1 MRVIKNGLE
10 ETEITCPE
18 CASIL
23 AYTQEDVCY
32 GNTEEIMGIYA
43 IESNIKCPV
52 CHNEI
57 VLHRTYHS
65 F

>member
-1 MRVIKNGLE
+1 MRVIKNGLK

-23 AYTQEDVCY
+23 AYTPNDVY
-32 GNTEEIMGIYA
+32 FNDTEEIMGIYA
-43 IESNIKCPV
+43 MENCITCPV
-52 CHNEI
+52 CKHKI
-57 VLHRTYHS
+57 VLRCSYCT